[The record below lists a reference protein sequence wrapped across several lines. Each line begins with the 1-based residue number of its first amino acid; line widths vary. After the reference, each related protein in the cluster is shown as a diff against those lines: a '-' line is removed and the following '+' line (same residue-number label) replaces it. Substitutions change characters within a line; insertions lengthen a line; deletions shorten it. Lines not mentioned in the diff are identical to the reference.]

1 MRLASDV
8 IQVTQIGSSVR
19 VTFGRKLASV
29 GTTANR
35 QHSVAKF
42 RTIGG
47 IACAQR
53 NARPKQAFTRPV
65 ILLARGCPLD
75 LHPRVLARGQC
86 VQSHY
91 FKASIVL
98 VPLGSD
104 SYEIVVRRSFADY
117 FCRILLD
124 AGCNVTLHKSP
135 ICGSQIGAPARI
147 RCERAILWALPPKR
161 STPGG
166 TPWNTAS

>member
-1 MRLASDV
+1 
-8 IQVTQIGSSVR
+8 

-35 QHSVAKF
+35 QRSPSKF

-47 IACAQR
+47 IARAQR

-117 FCRILLD
+117 FCRIMLD
-124 AGCNVTLHKSP
+124 AAAPLLMYGGRSALGGGRPGP
-135 ICGSQIGAPARI
+135 IEEERSFTFRRSKFSSRFLPWPIAVSGPAQ
-147 RCERAILWALPPKR
+147 RAHA
-161 STPGG
+161 
-166 TPWNTAS
+166 

>member
-1 MRLASDV
+1 VAARS
-8 IQVTQIGSSVR
+8 IFIR
-19 VTFGRKLASV
+19 VYWRV
-29 GTTANR
+29 G
-35 QHSVAKF
+35 
-42 RTIGG
+42 
-47 IACAQR
+47 
-53 NARPKQAFTRPV
+53 NARRA
-65 ILLARGCPLD
+65 
-75 LHPRVLARGQC
+75 
-86 VQSHY
+86 
-91 FKASIVL
+91 IVSRL
-98 VPLGSD
+98 RSCSCRWSD